1 MCDLHRKVFCLLPVW
16 FPALH
21 TSVQCNNRCVRLG
34 HTFLCLT
41 KYLSVIRVVATS
53 WWTLAW
59 WTLSS
64 FVLLSLYSSEFLV
77 QTLIKCGFVIIANR
91 PNCKHF
97 YSLCLLGAGALTGGF
112 HHTDY
117 RSCPTKLFGQQMVYL
132 LDLFVMPPSDGND
145 RLKTSLVEA
154 LQLLHLPLAVEPRPL
169 HLIRVHIWKIIK
181 FLPLFTQIFHYAA
194 NKIVQCSVVLAHT
207 LLQNY
212 K

>member
-16 FPALH
+16 FLPLH
-21 TSVQCNNRCVRLG
+21 TSVQCNNWCFRTGR
-34 HTFLCLT
+34 TFLCLT
-41 KYLSVIRVVATS
+41 KYLSVIRLVATS

-64 FVLLSLYSSEFLV
+64 SVLLSLYSLEFLV

-117 RSCPTKLFGQQMVYL
+117 MSCPTKLFGQQMVCL
-132 LDLFVMPPSDGND
+132 LDLFVMPPSDGHD
-145 RLKTSLVEA
+145 RLKTSWVEA
-154 LQLLHLPLAVEPRPL
+154 LQLLHLPLYLEPRPL
-169 HLIRVHIWKIIK
+169 LLTTVHIGKIIK
-181 FLPLFTQIFHYAA
+181 FLPLHRTFIM
-194 NKIVQCSVVLAHT
+194 
-207 LLQNY
+207 LLI
-212 K
+212 